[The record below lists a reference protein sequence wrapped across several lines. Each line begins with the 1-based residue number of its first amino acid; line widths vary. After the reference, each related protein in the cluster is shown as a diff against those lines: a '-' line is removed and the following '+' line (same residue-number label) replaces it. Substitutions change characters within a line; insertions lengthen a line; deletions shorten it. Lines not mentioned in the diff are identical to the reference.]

1 MRQLRYGVV
10 LATVMAC
17 VVITTVWLN
26 RNSRDGFQER
36 RASAP
41 ELAISDEQREHIFD
55 VVMGISGLWR
65 VVCRWVF
72 LALRQCRE
80 PPAPRKGDEP
90 RAGKMEKCRRI
101 CQGNA
106 MFGLR
111 DACPVED
118 PHPEKREAR
127 LEG

>member
-1 MRQLRYGVV
+1 MPGGVARLRVKGAMTKRLGKVSGPS
-10 LATVMAC
+10 LKGSRSFDA
-17 VVITTVWLN
+17 VI
-26 RNSRDGFQER
+26 
-36 RASAP
+36 
-41 ELAISDEQREHIFD
+41 
-55 VVMGISGLWR
+55 GISGLGK
-65 VVCRWVF
+65 VTCRWAF

-127 LEG
+127 LE